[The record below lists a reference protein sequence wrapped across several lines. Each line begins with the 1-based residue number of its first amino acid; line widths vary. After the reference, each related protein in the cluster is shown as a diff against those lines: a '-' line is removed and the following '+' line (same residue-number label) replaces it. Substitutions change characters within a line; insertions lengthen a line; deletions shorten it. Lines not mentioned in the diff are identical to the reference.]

1 LHYAIGFKEKNKKS
15 CILLLTNAKRYDILK
30 IQKLHNATKGGGN
43 MVNTNKIKGRM
54 KELEITQADVAKTLD
69 IAQPTANQKINN
81 IRSFDLEEAEKLAKL
96 LHIDSGEFGTY
107 FFA

>member
-1 LHYAIGFKEKNKKS
+1 
-15 CILLLTNAKRYDILK
+15 
-30 IQKLHNATKGGGN
+30 

-54 KELEITQADVAKTLD
+54 KELEITQADVAKALN

-81 IRSFDLEEAEKLAKL
+81 IRPFDLEEAETLTKL
-96 LHIDSGEFGTY
+96 LDIAPEDFGIY

>member
-1 LHYAIGFKEKNKKS
+1 
-15 CILLLTNAKRYDILK
+15 
-30 IQKLHNATKGGGN
+30 

-54 KELEITQADVAKTLD
+54 KELEITQADVAKCLK

-81 IRSFDLEEAEKLAKL
+81 VRPFDLDEAEKLSAL
-96 LHIDSGEFGTY
+96 LKIEADDFGSY